1 MAKGEYR
8 PGRHLVVCDTS
19 GEEVWDD
26 EVRRQW
32 NGLLV
37 RKQSWD
43 PQHPQERI
51 RVRPERGA
59 VFPTRP
65 VPDPVYLSTVFD
77 YIILENSPDDEF
89 WLIVNESDTL
99 IALES

>member
-1 MAKGEYR
+1 MADGFR
-8 PGRHLVVCDTS
+8 LGRHKIVCDQT

-65 VPDPVYLSTVFD
+65 VPDPVYLSAVFD

>member
-1 MAKGEYR
+1 MADGFRLGHYY
-8 PGRHLVVCDTS
+8 VVCDIS
-19 GEEVWDD
+19 GERVWDD
-26 EVRRQW
+26 DVKRQW
-32 NGLLV
+32 DGAIT
-37 RKQSWD
+37 RKKSWS

>member
-1 MAKGEYR
+1 MADGFR
-8 PGRHLVVCDTS
+8 LGRHKIVCDQT